1 MSSLWLRK
9 LALAGATLAP
19 STLAFSHYTA
29 GSAAQRKPTQSS
41 TALRATPL
49 KQCVGGSW
57 VESSSKATID
67 VEDPTTGALIG
78 KVPEGTAADAHAAL
92 VAAKEAQ
99 PAWAKTAPAARGEAL
114 KAMARVI
121 RANRV
126 ELAELLAS
134 EQAKVAGLAQVE
146 IDFTA
151 EYFDYYAGWA
161 RIYEAGEIISSDDPN
176 EHIYLHKIPLG
187 VSVGI
192 CPWNFPVFVMARKLA
207 PALVTGNTVVV
218 KSSEVTPLTCARIAE
233 LWTASE
239 DAAMPP
245 KGTYSVITGL
255 GSTVGAALVSSPL
268 VDIVSMTGSVATGKA
283 IMKSAAE
290 HMTKVSLELGG
301 KAPAIV
307 AADADL
313 AVAVAAVVASRIR
326 FSGQVCNCCER
337 VYVHASVYEPFV
349 AKLVAAMEAVH
360 VGAPRDAAA
369 DCCGLVN
376 AAQRDKVDGMVR
388 RAVAAGAVAR
398 CGGRPLPGP
407 GYKYAP
413 TVLTGC
419 AQGSEIVQEEVFGPV
434 LPVLAFGSL
443 TEAFALANDSK
454 FGLTS
459 SIYSSSVDVVERAR
473 AELRFGETYVNREN
487 FEAIQGFH
495 AGMRQSGIG
504 GADGK
509 HGLEEYLASHVV
521 YLSLIH
527 I

>member
-19 STLAFSHYTA
+19 TSLAGA
-29 GSAAQRKPTQSS
+29 IWRRQRSAAQKPTQSS

-57 VESSSKATID
+57 VASSSTATID

-126 ELAELLAS
+126 ELAELLAK

-161 RIYEAGEIISSDDPN
+161 RIYAAGEIISTHDDLRGNHVRAESSRRPPRHRRASARWRPCWSHRRDAGWRARLDAHSLVDFHTGDDPN

-207 PALVTGNTVVV
+207 PALVTGNTGGGQVVRGDAPDLRAHRRALDRV
-218 KSSEVTPLTCARIAE
+218 RRRR
-233 LWTASE
+233 
-239 DAAMPP
+239 DAAEGHLLRHHGP
-245 KGTYSVITGL
+245 GL
-255 GSTVGAALVSSPL
+255 DGRRQLDSSTSPRDSFDGVRHRRRARVL
-268 VDIVSMTGSVATGKA
+268 ADIVSMTGSVATGKA

-307 AADADL
+307 CADADL
-313 AVAVAAVVASRIR
+313 DLAVKGIVASRIC

-337 VYVHASVYEPFV
+337 VYVHESIKDKFIG
-349 AKLVAAMEAVH
+349 KLVRRWRPSRLARRRWTSTSAA
-360 VGAPRDAAA
+360 
-369 DCCGLVN
+369 L
-376 AAQRDKVDGMVR
+376 
-388 RAVAAGAVAR
+388 
-398 CGGRPLPGP
+398 
-407 GYKYAP
+407 
-413 TVLTGC
+413 
-419 AQGSEIVQEEVFGPV
+419 
-434 LPVLAFGSL
+434 
-443 TEAFALANDSK
+443 
-454 FGLTS
+454 
-459 SIYSSSVDVVERAR
+459 
-473 AELRFGETYVNREN
+473 
-487 FEAIQGFH
+487 
-495 AGMRQSGIG
+495 
-504 GADGK
+504 
-509 HGLEEYLASHVV
+509 
-521 YLSLIH
+521 
-527 I
+527 

>member
-19 STLAFSHYTA
+19 TSLAFSHYT
-29 GSAAQRKPTQSS
+29 QKPTQSS

-78 KVPEGTAADAHAAL
+78 KVPEGTEADAHAAL
-92 VAAKEAQ
+92 LAAKQAQ

-126 ELAELLAS
+126 ELAELLAK

-151 EYFDYYAGWA
+151 EYLSPPSVLRFLIASMASASRHRRNGFVPHSDYYAGWA

-176 EHIYLHKIPLG
+176 EIIYLHKLPLG

-233 LWTASE
+233 LWTTSD
-239 DAAMPP
+239 DAALPP
-245 KGTYSVITGL
+245 KGTYSIITGL

-268 VDIVSMTGSVATGKA
+268 VDIVSVRAEIKIAWHFNHSSSRDSLVDLHTGLDDGLRGHWQGDHEERRRAHDQGVAG
-283 IMKSAAE
+283 
-290 HMTKVSLELGG
+290 VGG
-301 KAPAIV
+301 KGAG
-307 AADADL
+307 DC
-313 AVAVAAVVASRIR
+313 
-326 FSGQVCNCCER
+326 VC
-337 VYVHASVYEPFV
+337 
-349 AKLVAAMEAVH
+349 
-360 VGAPRDAAA
+360 
-369 DCCGLVN
+369 
-376 AAQRDKVDGMVR
+376 
-388 RAVAAGAVAR
+388 
-398 CGGRPLPGP
+398 
-407 GYKYAP
+407 
-413 TVLTGC
+413 
-419 AQGSEIVQEEVFGPV
+419 
-434 LPVLAFGSL
+434 
-443 TEAFALANDSK
+443 
-454 FGLTS
+454 
-459 SIYSSSVDVVERAR
+459 
-473 AELRFGETYVNREN
+473 
-487 FEAIQGFH
+487 
-495 AGMRQSGIG
+495 
-504 GADGK
+504 
-509 HGLEEYLASHVV
+509 
-521 YLSLIH
+521 
-527 I
+527 

>member
-255 GSTVGAALVSSPL
+255 GSTVGASAKSVGSRRWREVSMMSAQVGAALVSSPL

-307 AADADL
+307 CAGMDSVSRLRL
-313 AVAVAAVVASRIR
+313 AT
-326 FSGQVCNCCER
+326 G
-337 VYVHASVYEPFV
+337 
-349 AKLVAAMEAVH
+349 AAMALSRRFR
-360 VGAPRDAAA
+360 P
-369 DCCGLVN
+369 
-376 AAQRDKVDGMVR
+376 AQTR
-388 RAVAAGAVAR
+388 
-398 CGGRPLPGP
+398 
-407 GYKYAP
+407 
-413 TVLTGC
+413 
-419 AQGSEIVQEEVFGPV
+419 
-434 LPVLAFGSL
+434 
-443 TEAFALANDSK
+443 
-454 FGLTS
+454 TS
-459 SIYSSSVDVVERAR
+459 TSR
-473 AELRFGETYVNREN
+473 
-487 FEAIQGFH
+487 
-495 AGMRQSGIG
+495 
-504 GADGK
+504 
-509 HGLEEYLASHVV
+509 
-521 YLSLIH
+521 
-527 I
+527 

>member
-1 MSSLWLRK
+1 MTFKS
-9 LALAGATLAP
+9 
-19 STLAFSHYTA
+19 
-29 GSAAQRKPTQSS
+29 
-41 TALRATPL
+41 RA
-49 KQCVGGSW
+49 
-57 VESSSKATID
+57 
-67 VEDPTTGALIG
+67 
-78 KVPEGTAADAHAAL
+78 
-92 VAAKEAQ
+92 
-99 PAWAKTAPAARGEAL
+99 
-114 KAMARVI
+114 
-121 RANRV
+121 
-126 ELAELLAS
+126 
-134 EQAKVAGLAQVE
+134 
-146 IDFTA
+146 DFTA

-233 LWTASE
+233 LWTASD
-239 DAAMPP
+239 DAALPP

-255 GSTVGAALVSSPL
+255 GSTVGASAKSVGSRRWREVLTMSAQVGAALVSSPL

-307 AADADL
+307 CADADL
-313 AVAVAAVVASRIR
+313 DLAVKGILASRIC

-337 VYVHASVYEPFV
+337 VYVHESIRDKFLN
-349 AKLVAAMEAVH
+349 KLVAAMESVK
-360 VGAPRDAAA
+360 VGAPA
-369 DCCGLVN
+369 DDGVDICGLVSSM
-376 AAQRDKVDGMVR
+376 QFDKVKGMVD
-388 RAVAAGAVAR
+388 RAVAGGAKVE
-398 CGGRPLPGP
+398 CGGDTLPVVKY
-407 GYKYAP
+407 GYQP
-413 TVLTGC
+413 TVLTNVK
-419 AQGSEIVQEEVFGPV
+419 QSDEIVQEEIFGPV
-434 LPVLAFGSL
+434 LPVMTFK
-443 TEAFALANDSK
+443 TMDEAFDLACDTK

-459 SIYSSSVDVVERAR
+459 SIYTTNVDIAERAKN
-473 AELRFGETYVNREN
+473 ELRFGETYVNREN

-521 YLSLIH
+521 YVRRDPNAGN
-527 I
+527 